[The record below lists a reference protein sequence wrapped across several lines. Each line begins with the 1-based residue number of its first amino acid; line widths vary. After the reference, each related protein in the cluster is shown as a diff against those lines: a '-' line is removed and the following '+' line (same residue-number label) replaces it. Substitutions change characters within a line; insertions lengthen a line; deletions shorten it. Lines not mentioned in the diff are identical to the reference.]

1 MAGEVQYSAES
12 GGGSAAFV
20 GPPSSSANTKLKLPA
35 DTGSAGEVLTVKSA
49 NHSATNAELEWAA
62 AGGLPTGLTYG
73 SSTLAVTG
81 KITVSAQPGFRASL
95 TSNSA
100 GSVSGTVI
108 LFNSQQWE
116 TGGDNY
122 DPTTGLFTAPVAGMY
137 FFSASLTT
145 PAQSGNK
152 TVEIRKNSDAI
163 ARGTCGMASGDAE
176 YQNLCVTVLQTL
188 SANDTVGV
196 YCMAGDIYGST
207 GSNSQHSQFMG
218 YLVG

>member
-1 MAGEVQYSAES
+1 MSI
-12 GGGSAAFV
+12 AA
-20 GPPSSSANTKLKLPA
+20 PATNPASDLELKLPA
-35 DTGSAGEVLTVKSA
+35 TVGTANQVLKNSGTAGT
-49 NHSATNAELEWAA
+49 LEFGDA
-62 AGGLPTGLTYG
+62 GLPSGLTYG

>member
-1 MAGEVQYSAES
+1 MGSIKLPHAS
-12 GGGSAAFV
+12 GNSMSIAA
-20 GPPSSSANTKLKLPA
+20 PATNPASDLELKLPA
-35 DTGSAGEVLTVKSA
+35 TVGTANQVLKNSGTAGT
-49 NHSATNAELEWAA
+49 LEFGDA
-62 AGGLPTGLTYG
+62 GLPSGLTYG